1 MALQDVIKDIE
12 GYQDIV
18 REREILMKYGSDL
31 MHLKGTTEK
40 IIATLHPRQI
50 RLTVSEVRPETSSAK
65 TLRLVAREGI
75 LPPFQAG
82 QYINLFADVGG
93 IRTSRPY
100 SISSSPDQT
109 GYYDVTIR
117 RVEDGFVSNYFL
129 DEVKPGDE
137 ITSSGPSGNFYYNP
151 IFHGDDLVFIAGGSG
166 ITPFMSM
173 IQDIADRGLT
183 ARRVHLI
190 YGSKDPS
197 DIIFH
202 ERLQDIAQRHPN
214 ISYTPVISEP
224 SKGYKGKKGFITATL
239 LKEILGDLSTKT
251 FYLCGPEVMYTFC
264 LKELESLG
272 IKKRKIR
279 VEVFG
284 PPRDVTLQPGW
295 PEGILPEEKFIVQL
309 KNGKTIHAVAGES
322 LMTSLERNG
331 LVIPALCRSGE
342 CSLCRTKLLSGKVY
356 HPQGVKLRK
365 SDRDYGYIHPCM
377 AYPLED
383 LQLMI

>member
-137 ITSSGPSGNFYYNP
+137 ITTQALPEISTTTRSSMVTICFYCRRKRDP
-151 IFHGDDLVFIAGGSG
+151 
-166 ITPFMSM
+166 PFMSM
-173 IQDIADRGLT
+173 IQDIADPGPDRKT
-183 ARRVHLI
+183 RSSY
-190 YGSKDPS
+190 YGSKDP
-197 DIIFH
+197 
-202 ERLQDIAQRHPN
+202 Q
-214 ISYTPVISEP
+214 ISFS
-224 SKGYKGKKGFITATL
+224 
-239 LKEILGDLSTKT
+239 
-251 FYLCGPEVMYTFC
+251 
-264 LKELESLG
+264 
-272 IKKRKIR
+272 
-279 VEVFG
+279 
-284 PPRDVTLQPGW
+284 
-295 PEGILPEEKFIVQL
+295 
-309 KNGKTIHAVAGES
+309 
-322 LMTSLERNG
+322 
-331 LVIPALCRSGE
+331 
-342 CSLCRTKLLSGKVY
+342 
-356 HPQGVKLRK
+356 
-365 SDRDYGYIHPCM
+365 
-377 AYPLED
+377 
-383 LQLMI
+383 

>member
-183 ARRVHLI
+183 A
-190 YGSKDPS
+190 SS
-197 DIIFH
+197 
-202 ERLQDIAQRHPN
+202 
-214 ISYTPVISEP
+214 SY
-224 SKGYKGKKGFITATL
+224 
-239 LKEILGDLSTKT
+239 
-251 FYLCGPEVMYTFC
+251 
-264 LKELESLG
+264 
-272 IKKRKIR
+272 
-279 VEVFG
+279 
-284 PPRDVTLQPGW
+284 
-295 PEGILPEEKFIVQL
+295 
-309 KNGKTIHAVAGES
+309 
-322 LMTSLERNG
+322 
-331 LVIPALCRSGE
+331 
-342 CSLCRTKLLSGKVY
+342 
-356 HPQGVKLRK
+356 LRK
-365 SDRDYGYIHPCM
+365 QRSLRYHFS
-377 AYPLED
+377 
-383 LQLMI
+383 